1 MLVHSHIRLAAAVV
15 CLSAVAIFVKLFWL
29 DHYSKATIQ
38 IQAEASAGD
47 WIEGFEQTVPDLD
60 AILLGEPVRQDQGHF
75 IDATMAA
82 SAVFAVEI
90 FDPAG
95 RLLFDSALPG
105 YSSPPNEELN
115 ERAQWVARTGSKD
128 LTVEEGDT
136 AADEPEHF
144 VEAYLPF
151 FAGQEQPIGVVEL
164 YIDVSGTAAAL
175 NTKYGWVGL
184 VAILI
189 TALVFV
195 APGVALVRQ
204 NERLRERDAQL
215 NDMARTD
222 GLTGLLNRRGADQDL
237 ANAASNLKADDNA
250 WLFQID
256 LDKFKPINDVFGHA
270 AGDELLIELA
280 ERLKSWA
287 GPDDIVARLGGDE
300 FLICRMTNADQAM
313 IKGEAEAL
321 RQELIKPVEARGHR
335 CNVGASIGIAMW
347 DSEAE
352 QDITEAV
359 RLADVALQTAKDGG
373 RNQVIIFEPHMQNE
387 VLSQARMA
395 EDVADALLE
404 GQFVAH
410 YQPIYDAGTEDLIG
424 FEALV
429 RWSHPAKGLLL
440 PGTFLPAAKKAG
452 LVDQLDRI
460 VLEDALEFA
469 ATLKALGREDVQIS
483 LNLDD
488 TRLKQRGVANEYAAI
503 VNARGLSTSQFRIEL
518 LESTLLDE
526 RSNDIVENIKRLH
539 KAGFKIDLDDF
550 GTGHAAIGS
559 LQRFPVDRIKI
570 DRSLMAGVSE
580 NKDLSILAS
589 VIVSL
594 GQQLNI
600 EVVAEGI
607 EVQADL
613 DVVKT
618 MKVDAI
624 QGFIFA
630 KAMSP
635 DECQHLLHRSSEA
648 LSA

>member
-1 MLVHSHIRLAAAVV
+1 MHSHYRLAATVV
-15 CLSAVAIFVKLFWL
+15 CLSAIALFAKLFWL
-29 DHYSKATIQ
+29 DHYSRATIEV
-38 IQAEASAGD
+38 QAEASAAD
-47 WIEGFEQTVPDLD
+47 WIEGLEQTVPDLE
-60 AILLGEPVRQDQGHF
+60 AILLGEPVRQDQGQI

-105 YSSPPNEELN
+105 YSSPPKEELN
-115 ERAQWVARTGSKD
+115 ERAQWVAMTGSND

-136 AADEPEHF
+136 AADDPEHF

-175 NTKYGWVGL
+175 NTKYGWFGL

-204 NERLRERDAQL
+204 NERLKERDGQL
-215 NDMARTD
+215 NNMARKD

-237 ANAASNLKADDNA
+237 ANAESNLKPDDNA

-256 LDKFKPINDVFGHA
+256 LDKFKPVNDVFGHA
-270 AGDELLIELA
+270 VGDELLVKLA

-300 FLICRMTNADQAM
+300 FLICRMTNADQSK
-313 IKGEAEAL
+313 IKGEAETL

-335 CNVGASIGIAMW
+335 CHVGASIGIALW
-347 DSEAE
+347 DSEAG

-373 RNQVIIFEPHMQNE
+373 RNQVVLFEPHMQNE
-387 VLSQARMA
+387 VLSQARIA
-395 EDVADALLE
+395 EEVADALLE
-404 GQFVAH
+404 EQFVAH
-410 YQPIYDAGTEDLIG
+410 YQPIFDACTEDLIG
-424 FEALV
+424 FEALA
-429 RWSHPAKGLLL
+429 RWSHPTKGLLL

-452 LVDQLDRI
+452 LVDQLDKV

-469 ATLKALGREDVQIS
+469 GTLKALGRGDVQIS

-488 TRLKQRGVANEYAAI
+488 TRLKQKGVADAYSAVI
-503 VNARGLSTSQFRIEL
+503 NARGLSNSQFRIEL

-526 RSNDIVENIKRLH
+526 RSNTIVENIKRLH
-539 KAGFKIDLDDF
+539 EVGFKIDLDDF
-550 GTGHAAIGS
+550 GTGHAAISS
-559 LQRFPVDRIKI
+559 LQRFPVDRMKI
-570 DRSLMAGVSE
+570 DRSLLSGVSKNQE
-580 NKDLSILAS
+580 LSILAS
-589 VIVSL
+589 AIASL

-607 EVQADL
+607 EEPDDL
-613 DVVKT
+613 KAVKA

-630 KAMSP
+630 RAMSP
-635 DECQHLLHRSSEA
+635 EECVNLLQRSNEA